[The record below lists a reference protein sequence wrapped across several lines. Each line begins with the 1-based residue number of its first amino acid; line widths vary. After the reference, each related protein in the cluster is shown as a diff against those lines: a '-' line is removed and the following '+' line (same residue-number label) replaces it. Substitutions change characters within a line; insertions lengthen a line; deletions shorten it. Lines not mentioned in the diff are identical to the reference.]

1 VKESQRLVA
10 EYEKLFDGSA
20 WIDVNIVDTLKPLSA
35 AQASS
40 KPFRN
45 ANSIWQIVNH
55 LVSWREAI
63 LKRLKDETVTAPANN
78 FFEPVKDI
86 SETAWRKT
94 MDRLE
99 QSQVAWVEAIKASD
113 DAWLEKIW
121 KPGMQSRYELVQGI
135 LQHDCYHLGQI
146 VLLKKFV

>member
-1 VKESQRLVA
+1 MKESQRLVA

-20 WIDVNIVDTLKPLSA
+20 WIDVNIMDTLKPLSA
-35 AQASS
+35 IQASS

-63 LKRLKDETVTAPANN
+63 LKRLKDEAVAAPANN
-78 FFEPVKDI
+78 FFEPVKDT

-94 MDRLE
+94 LDRLE
-99 QSQVAWVEAIKASD
+99 QSQLAWVEAINASD
-113 DAWLEKIW
+113 DEWLEKIW